1 MAQRAESK
9 AERPESRKTP
19 CTLRYALCALTI
31 KEVKNIAKRI
41 NVNLRIRAKE
51 VRLID
56 SDGKQVGVV
65 PFKEALETAESHGL
79 DLVEVAPNVSPP
91 VCRIMDYG
99 RYKYEQSKK
108 FQEAKK
114 RQSTFQVKEIKIR
127 PMTGEHDLQVKV
139 RHIKRFLQNRDK
151 VKVTIIFRGRE
162 LAHTDLGAAL
172 LQRVVEETSE
182 LAVVEQGAR
191 REGRIMVMVL
201 APK

>member
-1 MAQRAESK
+1 MRF
-9 AERPESRKTP
+9 
-19 CTLRYALCALTI
+19 ALCSLRLSNNASRTT

-41 NVNLRIRAKE
+41 NVNRRIRAKE

-56 SDGKQVGVV
+56 PDGKQLGVV

-99 RYKYEQSKK
+99 RYKYQQSKK
-108 FQEAKK
+108 LQEAKK
-114 RQSTFQVKEIKIR
+114 RQSTFQVKEIKLR
-127 PMTGEHDLQVKV
+127 PRTGEHDFQVKM
-139 RHIKRFLQNRDK
+139 RHAKRFLDHRDK
-151 VKVTIIFRGRE
+151 VKVSVIFRGRE
-162 LAHTDLGAAL
+162 MAHTDLGVGL

-182 LAVVEQGAR
+182 FAVVEQEAR